1 MNFFKTF
8 LASCLGS
15 LLAFIVLIG
24 LIIFSVTAIV
34 SSLSN
39 GDSQTVIKENSVLH
53 LKLDVP
59 ITENEIENP
68 FEGLPIPGAVS
79 SIGLLPLK
87 KSIEQAKQ
95 DPNIKGIY
103 LDLSVFMSGFGVARE
118 IRQALLDFKTSGK
131 WIVAYS
137 ELYTESA
144 YYVVSAAD
152 KVYLNPEGDLEFNGL
167 SVEVSFFKKLFDKLE
182 IKPQIFRVGDFKSAV
197 EPFMLDHMS
206 AENKLQL
213 NELISDINNS
223 MIRDIAQSRNIE
235 VNRLKEISDKML
247 VTNSSTAQ
255 SQGLVDSL
263 IYFDQVQQELRT
275 RLGVKENSDIS
286 LVKYSK
292 YKKSYSNY
300 ASSKNEIAVIVA
312 DGDIIPGKAQQGM
325 IGSDTFAEEIRK
337 ARLNDR
343 VKAIVI
349 RINSPGG
356 SALASD
362 VMWRE
367 VKLATEVKPVIASMS
382 DYAAS
387 GGYYLAMACDT
398 IVAQP
403 TTITGSIGVFSVL
416 FDLSSFLDNKLGITF
431 EEVKTGDIGGLSVTR
446 PLTAVEKS
454 IWQKRTEDIYGSFTT
469 KAAEGRGMPVE
480 ELRKVAS
487 GRVWTGAQAKERG
500 LVDILGNFNDA
511 VAIAT
516 AKAGVSD
523 DYKLKYY
530 PVQKSFIQEWLMG
543 MEENAA
549 TSQLKNELGEHFKT
563 YEQLKKLKEYQGSQA
578 RLPYELLIH

>member
-1 MNFFKTF
+1 
-8 LASCLGS
+8 
-15 LLAFIVLIG
+15 
-24 LIIFSVTAIV
+24 
-34 SSLSN
+34 
-39 GDSQTVIKENSVLH
+39 
-53 LKLDVP
+53 
-59 ITENEIENP
+59 
-68 FEGLPIPGAVS
+68 
-79 SIGLLPLK
+79 
-87 KSIEQAKQ
+87 
-95 DPNIKGIY
+95 
-103 LDLSVFMSGFGVARE
+103 
-118 IRQALLDFKTSGK
+118 
-131 WIVAYS
+131 
-137 ELYTESA
+137 
-144 YYVVSAAD
+144 
-152 KVYLNPEGDLEFNGL
+152 
-167 SVEVSFFKKLFDKLE
+167 
-182 IKPQIFRVGDFKSAV
+182 
-197 EPFMLDHMS
+197 
-206 AENKLQL
+206 
-213 NELISDINNS
+213 
-223 MIRDIAQSRNIE
+223 
-235 VNRLKEISDKML
+235 
-247 VTNSSTAQ
+247 
-255 SQGLVDSL
+255 
-263 IYFDQVQQELRT
+263 
-275 RLGVKENSDIS
+275 
-286 LVKYSK
+286 
-292 YKKSYSNY
+292 
-300 ASSKNEIAVIVA
+300 
-312 DGDIIPGKAQQGM
+312 M

-362 VMWRE
+362 AMWRE
-367 VKLATEVKPVIASMS
+367 ENWPRRLSLLLRLCLITQLRAVIDPGHGLRYHCS
-382 DYAAS
+382 AANNHNR
-387 GGYYLAMACDT
+387 
-398 IVAQP
+398 
-403 TTITGSIGVFSVL
+403 SIGVFSVL

-549 TSQLKNELGEHFKT
+549 TSQLKNELGEYFKT
-563 YEQLKKLKEYQGSQA
+563 YEQLKN
-578 RLPYELLIH
+578 